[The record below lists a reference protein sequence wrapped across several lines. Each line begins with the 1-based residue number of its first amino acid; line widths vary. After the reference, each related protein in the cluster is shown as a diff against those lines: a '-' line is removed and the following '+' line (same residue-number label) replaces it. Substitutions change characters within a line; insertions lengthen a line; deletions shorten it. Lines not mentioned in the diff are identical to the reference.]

1 MTLAAHYRDEVTR
14 IAAMIGLARQMIAAG
29 ITVDL
34 EPVGAEIIA
43 LCAKVARLPAPVG
56 AELIDDLVA
65 LNARLDRL
73 GAALVE
79 RHTLDSVRLRRLRR
93 RRIAHRRLIRSMAYE
108 NYVQALVALVAV
120 LALIALVAWGARRM
134 GLAGVRG
141 GGGRRDRRLSVS
153 EVLAVDNRRRLLLVK
168 RDAVEHL
175 ILIGGTGDI
184 VVERS
189 IQMALPSG
197 LPRVFEDL
205 KP

>member
-79 RHTLDSVRLRRLRR
+79 RHTLDSVDSVDFVD
-93 RRIAHRRLIRSMAYE
+93 AASPT
-108 NYVQALVALVAV
+108 
-120 LALIALVAWGARRM
+120 
-134 GLAGVRG
+134 G
-141 GGGRRDRRLSVS
+141 G
-153 EVLAVDNRRRLLLVK
+153 
-168 RDAVEHL
+168 
-175 ILIGGTGDI
+175 
-184 VVERS
+184 
-189 IQMALPSG
+189 
-197 LPRVFEDL
+197 
-205 KP
+205 

>member
-1 MTLAAHYRDEVTR
+1 
-14 IAAMIGLARQMIAAG
+14 
-29 ITVDL
+29 
-34 EPVGAEIIA
+34 
-43 LCAKVARLPAPVG
+43 
-56 AELIDDLVA
+56 
-65 LNARLDRL
+65 
-73 GAALVE
+73 
-79 RHTLDSVRLRRLRR
+79 
-93 RRIAHRRLIRSMAYE
+93 MAYE